1 MPASRSTVPAL
12 LLALLLTV
20 GGTTGC
26 VVVDTRSPAGT
37 GAATGPSPQSP
48 PDDDASAPPEQRM
61 ARALFDRVNVER
73 ENRGLEPVAW
83 NDQLAEVAREW
94 SAEMAGT
101 GRLEHQDVRSLL
113 GREELSGFAGIGE
126 NIFTA
131 SAPVPAGVAH
141 SGWMRSAG
149 HRANLLNPGW
159 DRLGVGVFC
168 AADGSVWAAQE
179 FGRTV
184 GADRPSVSD
193 ETPPAEPLAAP
204 EEDGPSC
211 P

>member
-1 MPASRSTVPAL
+1 MAADRRTVPAL
-12 LLALLLTV
+12 LLALLLTL
-20 GGTTGC
+20 GGTAGC
-26 VVVDTRSPAGT
+26 VAVDTGSPARD
-37 GAATGPSPQSP
+37 GATAGPSPQTP
-48 PDDDASAPPEQRM
+48 PDDAADAPAEQRM

-73 ENRGLEPVAW
+73 ENRGLEPVEW
-83 NDQLAEVAREW
+83 NDQLAEVARQW

-113 GREELSGFAGIGE
+113 EREELSGFAGIGE

-141 SGWMRSAG
+141 VGWMRSDS
-149 HRANLLNPGW
+149 HRVNLLNPGW

-168 AADGSVWAAQE
+168 ADDGSVWATQQ

-184 GADRPSVSD
+184 GADRPSVSRQ
-193 ETPPAEPLAAP
+193 TPPAEPVAAS
-204 EEDGPSC
+204 EEDGPRC